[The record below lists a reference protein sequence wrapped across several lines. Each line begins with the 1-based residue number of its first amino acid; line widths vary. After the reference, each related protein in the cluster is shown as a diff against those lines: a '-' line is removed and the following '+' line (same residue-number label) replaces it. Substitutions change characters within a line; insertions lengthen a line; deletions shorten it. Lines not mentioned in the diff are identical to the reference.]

1 MAMNWSLYQRRE
13 TAAQIGTVISGVI
26 ILVLSHTI
34 VMGHE
39 VPVQEEPISLSIVA
53 PPVAPDQVVEQ
64 PVQKI
69 QPPPQKVIEP
79 PKEVVPVTDAPAPA
93 IQKVVEP
100 QPPKVV
106 QAPKV
111 EQLPKPVSQAQPKS
125 NFDAENQFAQ
135 DLKMRIERKKIYPDA
150 ARDLG
155 ITGHVEIEYELNR
168 SGNLLRAEIVSSSG
182 SKLLDQA
189 ALRSVKSISPK
200 RIPDDAWMGKSSMV
214 FRTKL
219 DFSINE

>member
-13 TAAQIGTVISGVI
+13 TAARIGTVLTGIL

-39 VPVQEEPISLSIVA
+39 APVKEEPISLSIVA

-93 IQKVVEP
+93 IQKTV
-100 QPPKVV
+100 QPH
-106 QAPKV
+106 APKGCAG
-111 EQLPKPVSQAQPKS
+111 AQGGAAPH
-125 NFDAENQFAQ
+125 AGAAGPA
-135 DLKMRIERKKIYPDA
+135 KK
-150 ARDLG
+150 
-155 ITGHVEIEYELNR
+155 
-168 SGNLLRAEIVSSSG
+168 
-182 SKLLDQA
+182 
-189 ALRSVKSISPK
+189 
-200 RIPDDAWMGKSSMV
+200 
-214 FRTKL
+214 
-219 DFSINE
+219 